1 MHIDTQTLIAVV
13 VGFHLL
19 AAAARAIFRAPR
31 QQAQISAIETKVDD
45 ILGALTGRTVGSTS
59 GSAKGDAK

>member
-1 MHIDTQTLIAVV
+1 MHIDTQTLIAAV

-45 ILGALTGRTVGSTS
+45 ILGALTGRVVVGTS
-59 GSAKGDAK
+59 GSAKGDVK